1 MSNVTD
7 ELIAMMKSL
16 PKPQPQGDPRTL
28 NAYRHGL
35 TGHVRFSTPADEK
48 SYKRHWLG
56 YLECYEPAGRL
67 ETDLCQAVADNRWRL
82 KNAAQIENAIVAI
95 TLGQPDQMKC
105 DNEEAAIAFAHAY
118 AWLERGKDLNLLTL
132 YERRIQRAFQDD
144 LALLEKLQERRFRS
158 EYARAQQA
166 AAQAAA
172 AQQAAEKAAS
182 EEAAAEEAEER
193 SQTRSPRRLEPKCV
207 FSTRPSGRSIPGKH
221 PRMPLS
227 SPTLDE
233 ILAA

>member
-48 SYKRHWLG
+48 SYKRHCLG

-105 DNEEAAIAFAHAY
+105 DNEEAAVAFAHAY
-118 AWLERGKDLNLLTL
+118 AWLERGKDINLLTL
-132 YERRIQRAFQDD
+132 YERRIQRAFQED

-158 EYARAQQA
+158 EHLRAQQA

-172 AQQAAEKAAS
+172 AQQAAQKAAT

-193 SQTRSPRRLEPKCV
+193 SQPGRGRRLEPKCV
-207 FSTRPSGRSIPGKH
+207 FSTRPRHSRLPV
-221 PRMPLS
+221 S
-227 SPTLDE
+227 SPPLDE
-233 ILAA
+233 LLAA